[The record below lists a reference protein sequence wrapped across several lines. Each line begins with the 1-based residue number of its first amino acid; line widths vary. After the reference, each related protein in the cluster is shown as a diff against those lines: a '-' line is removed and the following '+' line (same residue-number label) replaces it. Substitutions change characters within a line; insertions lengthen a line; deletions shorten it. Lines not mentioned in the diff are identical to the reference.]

1 MNYAKMQFRAA
12 ATAFVVFAVASLL
25 LFLLVRGVGN
35 VAAVLPLPK
44 PLPSYSP
51 GDTIG
56 ALLNLKP
63 VIAVGAATLLA
74 VALVLIVRS
83 AFLDRAVHMFVSMLT
98 LLLASSIGIIV
109 GFGGYLSIIARNLVV
124 PGGVL
129 PAAICF
135 AVMLAISFISL
146 DGLRRSLIIRTLLV
160 PVLAIGAPMLLI
172 FAG

>member
-35 VAAVLPLPK
+35 VAAALPLPK
-44 PLPSYSP
+44 PLPPYSP

-63 VIAVGAATLLA
+63 VVALAAATLLA
-74 VALVLIVRS
+74 VAVVLIIRN
-83 AFLDRAVHMFVSMLT
+83 AFLDRAVHMFISMLT
-98 LLLASSIGIIV
+98 LLLASSIGVIV
-109 GFGGYLSIIARNLVV
+109 GFGAYLSIMAHNLVV
-124 PGGVL
+124 PVGVV

-135 AVMLAISFISL
+135 GVLLLVSFISL
-146 DGLRRSLIIRTLLV
+146 DGLRRSLLTRMLLV
-160 PVLAIGAPMLLI
+160 PVLTVGAPILLI
-172 FAG
+172 FAS